1 MSLAIKKID
10 ICKKKIG
17 QIILILIVNH
27 LPIWWSWLEK
37 IHFEEELEKFEGSFE
52 GDDMLD
58 I

>member
-1 MSLAIKKID
+1 M
-10 ICKKKIG
+10 G
-17 QIILILIVNH
+17 QIILTLIVNH

-52 GDDMLD
+52 GDDLFD